1 MKISDLRQ
9 YRKNAELL
17 ECIESQ
23 LERQAVADTVQGD
36 SGAPAHERITKPVE
50 GYIHG
55 MGTVSLLTEKSR
67 LRAAQREIERY
78 ISAIPNSRVRK
89 ALELYCLDLSGRA
102 PTWETVAARLGEESP
117 KALEMSV
124 RREIEKT

>member
-17 ECIESQ
+17 ECIDNQ
-23 LERQAVADTVQGD
+23 LERELVADTVQGD

-55 MGTVSLLTEKSR
+55 MGTVLLLTEKSR
-67 LRAAQREIERY
+67 LRAAQCEIERY

-102 PTWETVAARLGEESP
+102 PTWETVADKMGEPSGE
-117 KALEMSV
+117 ALCKICKRTLENL
-124 RREIEKT
+124 